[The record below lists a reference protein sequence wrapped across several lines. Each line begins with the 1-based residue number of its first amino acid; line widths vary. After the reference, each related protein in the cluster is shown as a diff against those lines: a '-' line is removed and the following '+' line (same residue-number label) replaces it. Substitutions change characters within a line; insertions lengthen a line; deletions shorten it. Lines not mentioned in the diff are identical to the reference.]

1 MLHLVSKPCSF
12 SDIHTLFSNNLMC
25 VRRLAADNRTLFSYN
40 ISCLRFGTDAVR
52 HPARQWE
59 RYTNCWCSHEALRR
73 IQRQRHSQIDAV
85 RRTTSREAQGSAL
98 HGDFTMIT
106 KNPMQLKAYI
116 KEKAAEKH
124 ISAQL
129 VMQNYMLERLLER
142 ISLSPYKHNFIIKG
156 GFLVSAIVGLDT
168 RATMDLDTTIKGFTL
183 THEAILSIF
192 KDVCAVQIDD
202 DVQFEVLGVADIR
215 ETDDYP
221 GIRVSLKA
229 NYPPISVPLTV
240 DVTTGDMITPRE
252 IEYTFS
258 MLFDDRTISI
268 LAYNLET
275 VLAEKLETVLS
286 RNIANTRPRDYYD
299 VYILYALRGAE
310 CDKATLRRA
319 LERTTEKRGSAKI
332 LTQYPEIMQEIRD
345 SDTLRRQWN
354 KYSREYDYAKDIS
367 FDDTCNAVQKIM
379 DEFLA

>member
-1 MLHLVSKPCSF
+1 
-12 SDIHTLFSNNLMC
+12 
-25 VRRLAADNRTLFSYN
+25 
-40 ISCLRFGTDAVR
+40 
-52 HPARQWE
+52 
-59 RYTNCWCSHEALRR
+59 
-73 IQRQRHSQIDAV
+73 
-85 RRTTSREAQGSAL
+85 
-98 HGDFTMIT
+98 
-106 KNPMQLKAYI
+106 
-116 KEKAAEKH
+116 
-124 ISAQL
+124 
-129 VMQNYMLERLLER
+129 
-142 ISLSPYKHNFIIKG
+142 
-156 GFLVSAIVGLDT
+156 
-168 RATMDLDTTIKGFTL
+168 MDLDTTIKGVTL

-192 KDVCAVQIDD
+192 KDVCAIQIDD
-202 DVQFEVLGVADIR
+202 DVQFEVVGVADIR

-258 MLFDDRTISI
+258 MLFDDRTISV

-299 VYILYALRGAE
+299 IYILYALRGAE

-319 LERTTEKRGSAKI
+319 LERTTEKRGSSKI

-367 FDDTCNAVQKIM
+367 FNDTCNAIQKIM
-379 DEFLA
+379 DRIMA